1 MTLHSK
7 PVGVVFATTVL
18 PASPVSGRP
27 SAGLFVRGTRSA
39 QPGDLCVRAGDRL
52 VRVNG
57 TSLVGMAAED
67 LDEVRA
73 RFFRGFFRSFNLPS
87 THLPLALARVGVNN
101 TLGVG
106 CTAWEATEVLEFL
119 KEKNKRICLPFPF

>member
-18 PASPVSGRP
+18 PASPVSGRAA
-27 SAGLFVRGTRSA
+27 AGLFVRGTRPA
-39 QPGDLCVRAGDRL
+39 QPGDLCVRTGDRL

-57 TSLVGMAAED
+57 TSLMGLDAEE

-73 RFFRGFFRSFNLPS
+73 
-87 THLPLALARVGVNN
+87 LACVV
-101 TLGVG
+101 
-106 CTAWEATEVLEFL
+106 EFVCY
-119 KEKNKRICLPFPF
+119 RCYRCYRCCC

>member
-73 RFFRGFFRSFNLPS
+73 RFLFLSSQHTSHPCISAAHG
-87 THLPLALARVGVNN
+87 
-101 TLGVG
+101 
-106 CTAWEATEVLEFL
+106 AWA
-119 KEKNKRICLPFPF
+119 